1 MIYDTYHNVEL
12 RHLRYFVAVAEEL
25 HFSRAAARLHISQ
38 PPLSMQ
44 IRDLEEEI
52 GCRLLRRSRR
62 KVELT
67 DAGASF
73 LEEARYVLARV
84 NQAVETA
91 RGVGSGVGGRISI
104 GLISMAMDAFLT
116 SVIQE
121 FVPERP
127 WVRLSLSEMTTNE
140 LLDAL
145 RARRVDVGFP
155 RLYGHDL
162 GGLDSVIVLR
172 ERYILAFPRSHPLAN
187 RRRIPLRAL
196 EGVNLILSPRRV
208 QPGVYDRIVESCRRE
223 GFDPEITHETVSRR
237 TSMSL
242 VAAGLG
248 VSIVTA
254 SAQNV
259 PWPGVAYRPIDAD
272 WPVVEIAAVWRQG
285 DNRPLLVQFLDVV
298 HRHRRTGPNTK

>member
-1 MIYDTYHNVEL
+1 
-12 RHLRYFVAVAEEL
+12 
-25 HFSRAAARLHISQ
+25 
-38 PPLSMQ
+38 MQ
-44 IRDLEEEI
+44 IRDLEREI
-52 GCRLLRRSRR
+52 GCPLLRRSKR

-84 NQAVETA
+84 DQAVE
-91 RGVGSGVGGRISI
+91 RSRSIGSGAAGLLSV

-116 SVIQE
+116 QVIQE
-121 FVPERP
+121 FGRECP
-127 WVRLSLSEMTTNE
+127 WVRLSLSEMSTNE

-145 RARRVDVGFP
+145 HSERVHVGFP

-162 GGLDSVIVLR
+162 RGLESEIVLR
-172 ERYILAFPRSHPLAN
+172 ERYVLAIPQIHPLAN
-187 RRRIPLRAL
+187 QRRISLPSL
-196 EGVNLILSPRRV
+196 EGVNLILSPRPV
-208 QPGVYDRIVESCRRE
+208 QPRVYDRIVESCRRA

-254 SAQNV
+254 SARNV
-259 PWPGVAYRPIDAD
+259 PWPGVVYRPIDAD
-272 WPVVEIAAVWRQG
+272 WPIVEIAVVWRRGEDQPALG
-285 DNRPLLVQFLDVV
+285 RFLSAVRRRRRDDVD
-298 HRHRRTGPNTK
+298 